1 VGFELRR
8 LHNIYRKENKVID
21 EEARKIAEEHWYYTE
36 QVILLLLKLT
46 ERLYKDAMIHGIKH
60 GEADR
65 ATH

>member
-1 VGFELRR
+1 
-8 LHNIYRKENKVID
+8 VID